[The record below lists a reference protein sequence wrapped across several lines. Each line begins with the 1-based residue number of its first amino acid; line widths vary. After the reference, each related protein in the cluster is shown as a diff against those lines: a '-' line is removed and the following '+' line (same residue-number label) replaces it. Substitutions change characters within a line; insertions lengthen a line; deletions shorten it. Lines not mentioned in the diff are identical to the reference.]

1 MNIKHLL
8 VGALAHLAI
17 VAAAQDSHERTVIR
31 NVDVRND
38 NGICTVTITTTEN
51 GATTAKVLTG
61 DEAKAYM
68 MQGAVCRM
76 SATGDGKK
84 VCTVVIDNDGTRAHG
99 TQKASVMR
107 YRYTSKPAPKRSA
120 PSTQVT
126 SPEEMDVVA
135 AASVEPE
142 IEDNVFAFFP
152 NPSNGQCTMRYELP
166 GEGPAEITIL
176 DPIGREVYTEHTSGQ
191 GPRTSTI
198 DLTGKGPG
206 QFIAKLVQ
214 GGVTLFK
221 KLVIN

>member
-17 VAAAQDSHERTVIR
+17 VAAAQDANERTVIP

-51 GATTAKVLTG
+51 GATTTKVLSG

-68 MQGAVCRM
+68 KEGGACRV
-76 SATGDGKK
+76 ACAGDGKK
-84 VCTVVIDNDGTRAHG
+84 VCTVVIDNDGSKGRGA
-99 TQKASVMR
+99 QKASVMR
-107 YRYTSKPAPKRSA
+107 YRYTAKPATKRSA
-120 PSTQVT
+120 PTTQVDT
-126 SPEEMDVVA
+126 PREMDVVA
-135 AASVEPE
+135 AAAIP
-142 IEDNVFAFFP
+142 DDVFAFFP

-166 GEGPAEITIL
+166 GEGPAEITIV
-176 DPIGREVYTEHTSGQ
+176 DPIGREVYTENISGR
-191 GPRTSTI
+191 GPQTSTI